1 MLKAEV
7 SLKFRYEEK
16 REFVE
21 AIVGAAEGGS
31 MSYIRGRVIK
41 LTKSW

>member
-1 MLKAEV
+1 MLKDEV
-7 SLKFRYEEK
+7 SLEFRTQEK

-31 MSYIRGRVIK
+31 RNYIRGRD
-41 LTKSW
+41 